1 MEPKPLAVMY
11 VRGYGSRLKAG
22 TTFPASDHRKHTFS
36 LSPRDAPE
44 LLQDFRPEG
53 AGDPKKG
60 AGDPKKGA
68 GNAGCPVHPQPRARM
83 VVVVCARVFTARSPE
98 SPGIP
103 ARNGF
108 TAYFVISPA
117 IGFLAAV
124 ASRISGFVRPG

>member
-1 MEPKPLAVMY
+1 MRPSYAKNL
-11 VRGYGSRLKAG
+11 
-22 TTFPASDHRKHTFS
+22 
-36 LSPRDAPE
+36 
-44 LLQDFRPEG
+44 RPEG
-53 AGDPKKG
+53 AARPSSEG

-83 VVVVCARVFTARSPE
+83 IVVNAHEYSQRGHRK

-117 IGFLAAV
+117 IGFLATV
-124 ASRISGFVRPG
+124 ASRIAGFVRPG